1 MSLTMP
7 SCVRS
12 SVPKIAVA
20 GALIAIPTLGIASN
34 ALAPSGIHPAPPLAA
49 PAIDTPEPPAPAPMP
64 VQAPA
69 DYDWSSYAGGTGGG
83 GGGG

>member
-1 MSLTMP
+1 MSSTMP

-20 GALIAIPTLGIASN
+20 GALIAIPIFGIASN

-49 PAIDTPEPPAPAPMP
+49 PATDTPEPPAPPA

-69 DYDWSSYAGGTGGG
+69 DYDWWSYAGGTGGG